1 MANKRRPKKTRAPYR
16 RYVYKSNNYLADS
29 DEDEEF
35 EDETEQ
41 LETTLQATN
50 NARFKGAINVQSIYV
65 LSDQI
70 RYQGKMWPWSKF
82 EKLTFCNVLYR
93 VITLYMLILN

>member
-50 NARFKGAINVQSIYV
+50 NARFKG
-65 LSDQI
+65 
-70 RYQGKMWPWSKF
+70 R
-82 EKLTFCNVLYR
+82 
-93 VITLYMLILN
+93 